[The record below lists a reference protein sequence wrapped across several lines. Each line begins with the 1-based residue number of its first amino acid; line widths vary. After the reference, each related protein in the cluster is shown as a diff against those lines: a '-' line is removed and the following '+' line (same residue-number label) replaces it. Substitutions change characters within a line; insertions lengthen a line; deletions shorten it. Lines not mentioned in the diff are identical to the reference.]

1 MAGKQEYLIRAKGIY
16 DSDLREMNDT
26 GMVIRDDVIRE
37 RGKFEE
43 LVLRY
48 PAVEILDFSEEFILP
63 GLINTHVHLEFTP
76 SEGTYQAYMAEDT
89 RRHMEK
95 AEQAASQLV
104 RSGVTAVRDAGSSME
119 LVEMAKKWDV
129 PRIQCSGVPLTVSGG
144 HLGFLGRPADSAE
157 ELEKAVR
164 ERYLAGCGCI
174 KIIASGGQMTP
185 GSLPE
190 QDSYSQEQIEAA
202 VGAAH
207 KFGLLT
213 AAHCLTT
220 TSYVN
225 AMKSGVDSIEH
236 CACFVRNQKWGL
248 LERRFEPEAVGRF
261 CGDHRFFMIGF
272 SNNYHRLDRF
282 RQDLEWN
289 RHIPDKEGFLLE
301 QEEKEAEIFR
311 RLIQLGMR
319 PTVGTDA
326 GCGLTYFDETW
337 LEVELLVKRCG
348 ITNQEAIHAAT
359 AAGAEAL
366 GWGDFLGKLKVGY
379 QADFITMKQ
388 NPLQDIRALKQVN
401 RVFCKGRC
409 VK

>member
-1 MAGKQEYLIRAKGIY
+1 MAGKQEYLVRAKGIY
-16 DSDLREMNDT
+16 DSDLKEMNDT
-26 GMVIRDDVIRE
+26 GMVIRSDVIWE

-43 LVLRY
+43 LVLQY
-48 PAVEILDFSEEFILP
+48 PSVEVFDFSEEFILP

-76 SEGTYQAYMAEDT
+76 SEETYRAYMAEDI
-89 RRHMEK
+89 RQHMEK
-95 AEQAASQLV
+95 AERAANQLL
-104 RSGVTAVRDAGSSME
+104 RSGVTSVRDAGSSME
-119 LVEMAKKWDV
+119 LVERARKWKA
-129 PRIQCSGVPLTVSGG
+129 PRIQCCGIPLTVSGG
-144 HLGFLGRPADSAE
+144 HLGFLGKPVDSDE
-157 ELEKAVR
+157 ELEAMVQ

-185 GSLPE
+185 GSVPE
-190 QDSYSQEQIEAA
+190 QDSYSQKQIETA
-202 VGAAH
+202 VRAAH
-207 KFGLLT
+207 KLGLLT

-225 AMKSGVDSIEH
+225 AMESGVDSIEH
-236 CACFVRNQKWGL
+236 CACFVRNQKQGL
-248 LERRFEPEAVGRF
+248 LERRFEPEVMGRF

-282 RQDLEWN
+282 RQDWKWN
-289 RHIPDKEGFLLE
+289 RNIPDKERFLLR
-301 QEEKEAEIFR
+301 QEEREAEIFR
-311 RLIQLGMR
+311 RLIHLGMR

-348 ITNQEAIHAAT
+348 LTNREAVHAAT
-359 AAGAEAL
+359 ANGAEAL
-366 GWGDFLGKLKVGY
+366 GWGDFLGKLKAGY

-401 RVFCKGRC
+401 RVFCKGIC

>member
-1 MAGKQEYLIRAKGIY
+1 MTGKQEYLVCAKGIY
-16 DSDLREMNDT
+16 DADLKEMNDT
-26 GMVIRDDVIRE
+26 GMVIRNDVIWE
-37 RGKFEE
+37 RGRFEE
-43 LVLRY
+43 LVLQY
-48 PAVEILDFSEEFILP
+48 PSVEVLDFSEEFILP

-76 SEGTYQAYMAEDT
+76 SEETYRAYMAEDI
-89 RRHMEK
+89 RQHMEK
-95 AEQAASQLV
+95 AERAANQLL
-104 RSGVTAVRDAGSSME
+104 RSGVTSIRDAGSSME
-119 LVEMAKKWDV
+119 LVERARKWEA
-129 PRIQCSGVPLTVSGG
+129 PRIQCCGVPLTVSGG
-144 HLGFLGRPADSAE
+144 HLGFLGKPADFDE
-157 ELEKAVR
+157 ELEAVVQ

-185 GSLPE
+185 GSVPE
-190 QDSYSQEQIEAA
+190 QDSYRQEQIEAV

-207 KFGLLT
+207 KLGLLT

-236 CACFVRNQKWGL
+236 CACFVRNQKRGL
-248 LERRFEPEAVGRF
+248 LERRFEPEVMGQF
-261 CGDHRFFMIGF
+261 CGDHRFFMVGF

-282 RQDLEWN
+282 RQDWKWN
-289 RHIPDKEGFLLE
+289 RNIPDKERFLLR
-301 QEEKEAEIFR
+301 QEEKETEIFR
-311 RLIQLGMR
+311 RLIHLGMR

-348 ITNQEAIHAAT
+348 LTNQEAVHAAT
-359 AAGAEAL
+359 ANGAEAL
-366 GWGDFLGKLKVGY
+366 GWGDFLGKLKAGY

-401 RVFCKGRC
+401 RVFCKGIC

>member
-1 MAGKQEYLIRAKGIY
+1 MAGKREYLVRAHGIY
-16 DSDLREMNDT
+16 DSDLQEMNDT
-26 GMVIRDDVIRE
+26 GMVIREDVIGE
-37 RGKFEE
+37 RGTFEE

-48 PAVEILDFSEEFILP
+48 PAVEVLDFSGEFILP

-76 SEGTYQAYMAEDT
+76 SEETYRTYVAEDT
-89 RRHMEK
+89 RQHMEK
-95 AEQAASQLV
+95 AERAANQLLL
-104 RSGVTAVRDAGSSME
+104 SGVTSVRDAGSSME
-119 LVEMAKKWDV
+119 LVKRAKQWEA
-129 PRIQCSGVPLTVSGG
+129 PRIQCSGVPLTASGG
-144 HLGFLGRPADSAE
+144 HLSFLGKPADSAKE
-157 ELEKAVR
+157 IEMAVQ

-190 QDSYSQEQIEAA
+190 QDSYSREQIEAA
-202 VGAAH
+202 VEAAH
-207 KFGLLT
+207 KLGLLT

-236 CACFVRNQKWGL
+236 CACLVRNQKWGL
-248 LERRFEPEAVGRF
+248 LERRLEPEAVERF
-261 CGDHRFFMIGF
+261 CGDRRFFMIGF

-282 RQDLEWN
+282 RQDWKQS
-289 RHIPDKEGFLLE
+289 RYIPDKEEFLLR
-301 QEEKEAEIFR
+301 QEEKEADIFR

-326 GCGLTYFDETW
+326 GCGQTYFDETW
-337 LEVELLVKRCG
+337 LEVELLASRCG
-348 ITNQEAIHAAT
+348 LSNQQAVHAAT

-366 GWGDFLGKLKVGY
+366 GWGDFLGKLKAGY
-379 QADFITMKQ
+379 QADFITVKRD
-388 NPLQDIRALKQVN
+388 PLQDIRALRHVS